1 MEAMWLILYFA
12 AKDLIQRLLQVDPS
26 KRITAPEALCHPWIA
41 YEGNKMDES
50 TTCMDRDI
58 IINVRRG
65 FTASRQSLNKLSS

>member
-1 MEAMWLILYFA
+1 MWLNLYVA

-41 YEGNKMDES
+41 YEGNEMDES

-65 FTASRQSLNKLSS
+65 FTASRQSLNKPS